1 MRKELIFVSCL
12 SLAALPAVAATAA
25 PKPVAAS
32 CTEAVGASRLWA
44 FLQGGT
50 ELEEGADTGSGTGKQ
65 GMWRLDL
72 DEDPDPG
79 TSGGG
84 GKGGYWALS
93 SQLDEDP
100 DPGTGG
106 GGGGKGGGFWGL
118 EQDGLL

>member
-12 SLAALPAVAATAA
+12 SLAALPVAAATPA

-32 CTEAVGASRLWA
+32 CTEAVGASGLWA

-50 ELEEGADTGSGTGKQ
+50 DLEEGADTGSGTGKQ
-65 GMWRLDL
+65 GMWRLD
-72 DEDPDPG
+72 EDPDPG
-79 TSGGG
+79 MGGG
-84 GKGGYWALS
+84 TGKGGYWALS

-106 GGGGKGGGFWGL
+106 GGGKGGGFWGL